1 MLETSISKFGEEQSF
16 EAFVVENEPMGTTAN
31 IQEPTRSSADLER
44 VTGFFMGP
52 TAKWADECDDV
63 GIAYVRKND
72 DELAVGLTDERDD

>member
-1 MLETSISKFGEEQSF
+1 MLETSISEFGDGQSF
-16 EAFVVENEPMGTTAN
+16 EDFVLADKAMGGTAI

-44 VTGFFMGP
+44 VTGRFLGP

-72 DELAVGLTDERDD
+72 DELAIGLTDER

>member
-1 MLETSISKFGEEQSF
+1 MLETSISEFGEEQPF
-16 EAFVVENEPMGTTAN
+16 EDFVAANEPMGGTAI
-31 IQEPTRSSADLER
+31 IQEPTRSSADVEC

-63 GIAYVRKND
+63 AIAYVRKND